1 MRAGNRVLAALVA
14 AVLAAAGVIAL
25 VEIIVAAGG
34 HGPALVDWPAWSARL
49 GDWSWSSGAVRLVG
63 VCVVLVGAGVLFLCA
78 RLGARS
84 RFRTRPTTPGTAVFV
99 PRRALVRALRQSALA
114 VDGVSAVSVRV
125 RRRRAVVRARLRPR
139 TSTGVMVEARAR
151 LVRRVESFDLLR
163 PPRLMLTTSSERPGR
178 RSGHGL
184 VAPPVSPSPSA
195 SSVSPSLSSVS
206 TSTSPVSAS
215 SLSTSNPPV
224 SPEPA
229 SAAART
235 VPGAWRASPAAAA
248 PGTKREIGT
257 ARSGTPGGR
266 R

>member
-63 VCVVLVGAGVLFLCA
+63 VCVVLVGVGVLFLCA
-78 RLGARS
+78 RLGARP
-84 RFRTRPTTPGTAVFV
+84 RFRTRPTTPGAAVFV
-99 PRRALVRALRQSALA
+99 SRRALARALRQSALA
-114 VDGVSAVSVRV
+114 VDGVSAASARV

-139 TSTGVMVEARAR
+139 TSTGAVVEVRAR
-151 LVRRVESFDLLR
+151 LARRVESFDLLR
-163 PPRLMLTTSSERPGR
+163 PPRLMLTTSSERLGR

-184 VAPPVSPSPSA
+184 VAPPVAPSP

-206 TSTSPVSAS
+206 TSTSPVSVS
-215 SLSTSNPPV
+215 SLPTSNSPV